1 MCYLNEFVFIQNV
14 FSVYLKEIP
23 NYGALNYKI
32 IKHVQKANYGID
44 NGASKINISVFSNGP
59 NIFVHYIL

>member
-14 FSVYLKEIP
+14 FSVYLKEIS
-23 NYGALNYKI
+23 NCGALNYKI
-32 IKHVQKANYGID
+32 IKHEQKANDID
-44 NGASKINISVFSNGP
+44 NDASKINISGFANGP